1 MYTAAKNR
9 PERVNEL
16 FSRNKG
22 WGNGI
27 FANVMYTQINIQ
39 RFHLTSGHSI
49 PFHSFF
55 PNINENKVM
64 NRNEILLYTYY
75 LTCLHTLAGYLNV
88 RFSVYLHIKLLE
100 QINEMEGNK

>member
-1 MYTAAKNR
+1 
-9 PERVNEL
+9 
-16 FSRNKG
+16 
-22 WGNGI
+22 
-27 FANVMYTQINIQ
+27 
-39 RFHLTSGHSI
+39 
-49 PFHSFF
+49 
-55 PNINENKVM
+55 M